1 MRVMIT
7 GASGGLGRAVAVAC
21 ARRGYSLFL
30 TDLEEEGLLCL
41 KEGLERRFNAAIMV
55 KACDLTDC
63 TSVDALLHEIDEK
76 KIRFEMLLN
85 IAGMDFEGS
94 FLEREREN
102 IVRIVSLND
111 AATLRITH
119 AILERRQVNKRFTAV
134 FVSSLASMFPMPLKA
149 TYAASKR
156 FLFDFATALRQELKS
171 QNVDV
176 MVLCP
181 GGMVTNDAVIAAIS
195 AQGIWGEL
203 TANPLEVVARKMLDR
218 ALRGK
223 SLYVPGALN
232 KILSLLGKVI
242 PRAWL
247 AAAIYWQWSRAQ
259 KKWLISD
266 GDSKIMEPIE
276 KSSPSSLFSIVA
288 K

>member
-1 MRVMIT
+1 
-7 GASGGLGRAVAVAC
+7 
-21 ARRGYSLFL
+21 
-30 TDLEEEGLLCL
+30 
-41 KEGLERRFNAAIMV
+41 
-55 KACDLTDC
+55 
-63 TSVDALLHEIDEK
+63 
-76 KIRFEMLLN
+76 
-85 IAGMDFEGS
+85 
-94 FLEREREN
+94 
-102 IVRIVSLND
+102 
-111 AATLRITH
+111 
-119 AILERRQVNKRFTAV
+119 
-134 FVSSLASMFPMPLKA
+134 MFPIPLKA
-149 TYAASKR
+149 TYAASKI